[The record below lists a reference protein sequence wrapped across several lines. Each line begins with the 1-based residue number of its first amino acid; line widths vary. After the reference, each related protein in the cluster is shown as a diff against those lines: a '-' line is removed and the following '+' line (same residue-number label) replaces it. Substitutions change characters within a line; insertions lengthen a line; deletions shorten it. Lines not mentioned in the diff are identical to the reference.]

1 MRVAVVDQGTNSAR
15 LLLAEVEQGRVRSL
29 VRRAT
34 VTRLGQDVDRTH
46 RLDPVAV
53 QRTLACLS
61 DYAAEMAAFGAQRR
75 LLIATSVLRDAA
87 DGAAFLSQVESRYEL
102 PWRILS
108 GAEEAAWAYRGA
120 RAGLA
125 GVAGTAL
132 VVDIG
137 GGSTEL
143 AVGSGPLPDWS
154 RSLEVGVVRLT
165 ERFLA
170 SDPPTGEQWRSA
182 LAFTRELLAAEVP
195 DSLAG
200 AVGAGIGVAGTVT
213 TLVAHKLGMREYDA
227 ARVHGHLLSQADIA
241 AAARTFRGLTAAQC
255 ASLPGIQR
263 GREDVILA
271 GALIAGEVC
280 RRFGLAGLTVSESDI
295 LEGCALF
302 LAEEVGGTAD
312 G

>member
-1 MRVAVVDQGTNSAR
+1 MKVAVVDQGTNSAR
-15 LLLAEVEQGRVRSL
+15 LLLAEVEEGRVHSL

-34 VTRLGQDVDRTH
+34 VTRLGQGVDRTH

-53 QRTLACLS
+53 RRTLECLT
-61 DYAAEMAAFGAQRR
+61 DYAAEIEAFGPQRR

-87 DGAAFLSQVESRYEL
+87 DGAAFLDAVESRLGL
-102 PWRILS
+102 PWRVLS

-125 GVAGTAL
+125 DVTGAAV

-143 AVGSGPLPDWS
+143 AVGAGPQPEWW
-154 RSLEVGVVRLT
+154 RSLQVGVVRLT
-165 ERFLA
+165 ERFLVA
-170 SDPPTGEQWRSA
+170 DPPSEEEWGRA

-195 DSLAG
+195 DSVAA
-200 AVGAGIGVAGTVT
+200 AVGNGIGVAGTVT
-213 TLVAHKLGMREYDA
+213 TLVAHKLKMREYDA
-227 ARVHGHLLSQADIA
+227 AQVHGYLLSQADIEVAARAFGGLA
-241 AAARTFRGLTAAQC
+241 AAERAR
-255 ASLPGIQR
+255 LPGIQR

-280 RRFGLAGLTVSESDI
+280 RRFGLAGLTVSEADI
-295 LEGCALF
+295 LEGGALF
-302 LAEEVGGTAD
+302 LAEQAEAGET
-312 G
+312 